1 MQYHFA
7 TLSLPCLL
15 WATALIALILRCSAA
30 PDNSRHPSALSA
42 TFQYNANVP
51 DADASSVQ
59 NEQSNAHINRR
70 SNYKQPSISPEGNI
84 LYDIGNGLIM
94 QNTKS
99 KIFFDVMMPHLTTGI
114 VGKGINIGI
123 IDSGV
128 DYTHPALGGG
138 FGPGYKVRYGYDF
151 VGDAYDGT
159 NDLNPSGDPMDCVGH
174 GTMVAGIIGTQIGN
188 YHGVAPGATL
198 GAYKIS
204 GCKGAHAAHA
214 IEPALKKAKKDGMH
228 IVNTFLTY
236 ADDMIIISSVS
247 GVSKGQPGIWNSDAP
262 GIAPS
267 VISVGAMEAPYKAVY
282 AFRIFNPSIT
292 ANIIRYANLCANKQ
306 SILGEYPLS
315 IIPSVPNTDPCKVP
329 QNANGKMVLVMSNQ
343 CDIQQ
348 LAAEAKTQSAAGLI
362 VSKIASI
369 AECSLPIIFVATASI
384 QLILSL
390 YIQTKGV
397 LSTAF
402 YMRTIA
408 VPDPTQMTGA
418 SYLNWG
424 PSLLLGLSPELLAPG
439 YEMATTTNDKTE
451 RYKFMKGTS
460 LATPYMAGL
469 AALYLDNCFR
479 SNIHPP
485 NSIELRSIFQNTA
498 TPYMIP
504 NSKLAGSVAHQGAGM
519 ANIQRAVSRKISASP
534 SSIEL
539 GDRKETG
546 DGSRQKSGA
555 ITITNLFTEERE
567 FYITHLPSK
576 SMHGF
581 SVRSALQDVPITI
594 DIYAEVKI
602 TPNRIKMKPGNTAVI
617 NIEFSIP
624 ESLAYK
630 DHWVYSGYIITDTN
644 PPNGVRPSD
653 QAIHVPYLGLN
664 GDISNIINWLST

>member
-59 NEQSNAHINRR
+59 NKQSNAHINRR
-70 SNYKQPSISPEGNI
+70 SNYKQPAISPEGNI

-99 KIFFDVMMPHLTTGI
+99 KIFFDVMMPHLTTGANAMHDKDI

-128 DYTHPALGGG
+128 DYTHPALDGG

-204 GCKGAHAAHA
+204 GCKGAYAAHA

-228 IVNTFLTY
+228 IVNTFLTVNLKIGGLALAQMVQKY

-329 QNANGKMVLVMSNQ
+329 QNVNGKMVLVMSNQ

-408 VPDPTQMTGA
+408 DPDPTQMT
-418 SYLNWG
+418 
-424 PSLLLGLSPELLAPG
+424 
-439 YEMATTTNDKTE
+439 
-451 RYKFMKGTS
+451 GTS

-594 DIYAEVKI
+594 DIYAGVKI